1 MTGVAVTTMRTRL
14 RNEVDPMGNMEQDL
28 TLGELADRQK
38 SLQKE
43 LEQARSAKIEQQL
56 ASNLGNRRRSRPW
69 NDPGLAVPEE
79 EEAWLTTYLDMM
91 TLLLVL
97 MIVMLSFAGKRAQTA
112 AQGQGQGAAAVVA
125 QAGKEGGGLLPA
137 GAGLFPDSGLGE
149 GQGKG
154 SHGLDLDGLGDSID
168 VVMNDQSVS
177 FRINSELLFT
187 SGGADLGLEGL
198 TVLRQLAAVLQ
209 KSQHPVVIEG
219 HTDSVPIRSYRYPS
233 NWELSGARAGSV
245 VRYMEANGVGSSR
258 LSAVGYADTRPLG
271 DNETSQG
278 RASNRRVEIIV
289 QIPQTP
295 AEPSIETP

>member
-1 MTGVAVTTMRTRL
+1 MTTLTRHPSGVDRMASK
-14 RNEVDPMGNMEQDL
+14 EQDL

-43 LEQARSAKIEQQL
+43 LEQARGAKIEQQL
-56 ASNLGNRRRSRPW
+56 ASNLGSRRRSRPW

-112 AQGQGQGAAAVVA
+112 AQGQGQGGATVVA
-125 QAGKEGGGLLPA
+125 QAGKDGAGLLPA
-137 GAGLFPDSGLGE
+137 GAGLFPESGAGE
-149 GQGKG
+149 GKGK
-154 SHGLDLDGLGDSID
+154 HGLDLDGLGDSID

-177 FRINSELLFT
+177 FRINSELLFN

-198 TVLRQLAAVLQ
+198 AVLRQLATVLQ
-209 KSQHPVVIEG
+209 KSAHPIVIEG

-245 VRYMEANGVGSSR
+245 VRYMEANGINSQR
-258 LSAVGYADTRPLG
+258 LSAVGYSDTRPLG
-271 DNETSQG
+271 DNETAQG

-289 QIPQTP
+289 QIPPTESSVTP
-295 AEPSIETP
+295 